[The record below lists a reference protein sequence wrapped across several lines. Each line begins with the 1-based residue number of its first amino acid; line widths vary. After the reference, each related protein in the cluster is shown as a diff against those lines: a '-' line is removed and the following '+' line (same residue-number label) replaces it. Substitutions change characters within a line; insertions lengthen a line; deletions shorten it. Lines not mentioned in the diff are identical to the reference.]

1 MYTLN
6 LSTQRAITSER
17 NLKLGNNPYVSGKL
31 ENSLHQMARK
41 SWDTCL
47 PWPDTAPYNWK
58 GTPNFQILVEE
69 QGVCPTVNTPTF
81 KTLNGGIC
89 SLKLLIL
96 KANEA
101 WIHKTIANKEIVVN
115 GCASA
120 YNRAILPD
128 FGTERADKI
137 VHLLVFPLKESFC
150 ILWKLL
156 PKM

>member
-1 MYTLN
+1 MAIEEPLEFPSCYVHTD

-17 NLKLGNNPYVSGKL
+17 NLKLGNNLYVSGKL

-58 GTPNFQILVEE
+58 GTLNFQILLEE
-69 QGVCPTVNTPTF
+69 QGVYPTVNTPTF
-81 KTLNGGIC
+81 KSLNGGIC
-89 SLKLLIL
+89 SLTLLIL

-120 YNRAILPD
+120 CNRAILPD
-128 FGTERADKI
+128 
-137 VHLLVFPLKESFC
+137 LVQKEQTKLC
-150 ILWKLL
+150 IS
-156 PKM
+156 